1 MKFSSD
7 NNNSSRL
14 NLTSL
19 IDVVFL
25 LLIFFMVSTTFEKQ
39 SKLKI
44 ELPEATQTDT
54 RAEPQHITITINAKG
69 MYYLN
74 DKQLSEQNVAH
85 LRQRLGDLLEENQD
99 SRVLIKA
106 DANAPHKFVVSALDV
121 VGQLGVEG
129 VSIATTET
137 RPAKN

>member
-1 MKFSSD
+1 MKFSTED
-7 NNNSSRL
+7 NNPSRL

-44 ELPEATQTDT
+44 ELPEATQTDRRT
-54 RAEPQHITITINAKG
+54 APQNVTVTINAKG
-69 MYYLN
+69 VFYLN
-74 DKQLSEQNVAH
+74 DKQLSEQNANG
-85 LRQRLGDLLEENQD
+85 LRQQLSAVIEQD
-99 SRVLIKA
+99 ETARVLIKA
-106 DANAPHKFVVSALDV
+106 DANAPHKFVVTALDV
-121 VGQLGVEG
+121 VGQLGIEG

-137 RPAKN
+137 RP

>member
-1 MKFSSD
+1 MKFSTDD
-7 NNNSSRL
+7 NNPSRL

-39 SKLKI
+39 AKLKI
-44 ELPEATQTDT
+44 ELPEASQSSTQTESQD
-54 RAEPQHITITINAKG
+54 ITITINAKG
-69 MYYLN
+69 LYYLN
-74 DKQLSEQNVAH
+74 DKQLSAQDVAH
-85 LRQRLGDLLEENQD
+85 LKQQLMELLEQQQD

-121 VGQLGVEG
+121 VGQLGIEG
-129 VSIATTET
+129 VSIATTESQ
-137 RPAKN
+137 P